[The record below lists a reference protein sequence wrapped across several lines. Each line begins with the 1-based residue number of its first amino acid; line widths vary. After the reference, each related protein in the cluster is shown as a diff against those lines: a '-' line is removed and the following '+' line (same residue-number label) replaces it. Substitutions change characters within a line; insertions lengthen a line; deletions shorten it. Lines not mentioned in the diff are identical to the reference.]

1 MPSKVAISKK
11 SFKKLSKV
19 LDTIFVDIL
28 EDVSQR
34 YKIDR
39 SKLIHH
45 YPENKKKKFMK
56 IAIAAK

>member
-39 SKLIHH
+39 SDLIHH

-56 IAIAAK
+56 TVSMVK

>member
-28 EDVSQR
+28 EDISVR
-34 YKIDR
+34 YTIDR

-45 YPENKKKKFMK
+45 YPENKQKKFMVK
-56 IAIAAK
+56 AK